1 MNLTDRVD
9 SIVFWSTVFA
19 IFMFGLAVVSIIE
32 HYEFISSDGEEGIFA
47 GGVCMAIEFAMLL
60 LISAY
65 AVPAAMQVAK
75 RRRTPKSLRV
85 LYVFMLLPIV
95 FIGVVVGMG
104 SVTLL
109 NVMLFGWPLFLVT
122 GFLVPWA
129 AGTLQREVGFLHC
142 NVRCGACRMPFKM
155 ERSAKIRKC
164 PYCLEENRNPHLPR
178 DANADERDVWDE
190 TLDPV
195 LDPPFGYSDG
205 MRMREIPAT
214 ITAFLTPAALVG
226 LLIGAVLMY
235 DAWDN
240 SELLLGLGFVVAGLF
255 GFCASAWLVHSK
267 DPILTIAASFSL
279 VLLGLGGV
287 VVVDVFGLFV
297 GLMALPALAFS
308 IQLMLANNRAKS
320 RRVRFG
326 TLVDENDPIG

>member
-1 MNLTDRVD
+1 MNLTHRVD
-9 SIVFWSTVFA
+9 SIVFWSSLFA

-32 HYEFISSDGEEGIFA
+32 HYWFISSDGEGDIIA
-47 GGVCMAIEFAMLL
+47 GGVGIAVEFVMLL

-65 AVPAAMQVAK
+65 AVPTAIQVAK
-75 RRRTPKSLRV
+75 RRRTPKSLRA

-109 NVMLFGWPLFLVT
+109 NVMLFGWPLFITV
-122 GFLVPWA
+122 GCLVPWA
-129 AGTLQREVGFLHC
+129 AYTLQREVGFLHC

-164 PYCLEENRNPHLPR
+164 PYCLVENRNPYMPS
-178 DANADERDVWDE
+178 DASAVERDPSDE

-195 LDPPFGYSDG
+195 VDSPWGYSDG
-205 MRMREIPAT
+205 MRMRELPAT

-226 LLIGAVLMY
+226 LLIGAILMF
-235 DAWDN
+235 DAWDD
-240 SELLLGLGFVVAGLF
+240 SELLLGLGFFVAGLF
-255 GFCASAWLVHSK
+255 GFCASAWLVHNR

-279 VLLGLGGV
+279 MVLGLGGV
-287 VVVDVFGLFV
+287 VVVNVFGLFV
-297 GLMALPALAFS
+297 GLMAMPALVFS
-308 IQLMLANNRAKS
+308 IQLMQANNRAKS

-326 TLVDENDPIG
+326 TLVDENDPVG